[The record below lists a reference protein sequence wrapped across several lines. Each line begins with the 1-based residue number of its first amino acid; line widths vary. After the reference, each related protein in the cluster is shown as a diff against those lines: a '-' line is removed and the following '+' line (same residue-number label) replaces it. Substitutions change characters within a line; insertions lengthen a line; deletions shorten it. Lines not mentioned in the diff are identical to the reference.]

1 MATAN
6 ELAPNTPGVD
16 HQGRLAHVP
25 SGLVPPTVVGPI
37 FEKAQENSLVL
48 RMGERIPVDYNGTT
62 IPVNVKRPEVGQVG
76 VGTSNED
83 REGHRK
89 PLTGVAW
96 DTKTFAPIKLA
107 AIVTASKEFVDKN
120 PAGLWSQVQNDLGY
134 AMGRGIDLA
143 VAHGLSPL
151 TGAPLQGV
159 DPNNVLANTTKAVS
173 LDASGTTLVD
183 NLLSM
188 YAQASAGDK
197 EFNAWAADPRYRA
210 ELALLSAVRDSNGN
224 IVNAPALNLNA
235 NVGNLL
241 GFPVHYGRAVGG
253 DLGAAADSG
262 VRVIGGDFS
271 QLKYGFA
278 DQISFRVTDQATLTD
293 EDGQAVSLWQTNQ
306 VAILIECTFGW
317 IVGDLDAFAKGTVTV
332 GS

>member
-1 MATAN
+1 
-6 ELAPNTPGVD
+6 P
-16 HQGRLAHVP
+16 H
-25 SGLVPPTVVGPI
+25 
-37 FEKAQENSLVL
+37 
-48 RMGERIPVDYNGTT
+48 
-62 IPVNVKRPEVGQVG
+62 G
-76 VGTSNED
+76 VGS
-83 REGHRK
+83 
-89 PLTGVAW
+89 
-96 DTKTFAPIKLA
+96 
-107 AIVTASKEFVDKN
+107 
-120 PAGLWSQVQNDLGY
+120 
-134 AMGRGIDLA
+134 AMGPGIDPIL
-143 VAHGLSPL
+143 AHGLSPL

-159 DPNNVLANTTKAVS
+159 DPNNVLANTTKAGS
-173 LDASGTTLVD
+173 LDAQGTTLVD

-210 ELALLSAVRDSNGN
+210 ELALLSAVRDSNGHT
-224 IVNAPALNLNA
+224 VNAPALTVDP
-235 NVGNLL
+235 NVGNRL

-317 IVGDLDAFAKGTVTV
+317 IVGDLD
-332 GS
+332 